1 MDLTVTFIVVALN
14 AASTIG
20 ALFDCLKRQTYPH
33 ELIEVILVD
42 GISSDSTKAEMLRF
56 QHEEKSFRKVKV
68 LDNPKKTLPCGW
80 NVALAAAQGE
90 AILRVDAHA
99 SIPENFIELNVR
111 DIQNGEDICGGK
123 VVSVPGENSPFGIVL
138 NEAENSMFGGSV
150 AAFRRADTPR
160 YVSTAAF
167 AMYRKAVFDRV
178 GTYNDMLTRTEDNEM
193 HYRMRRAGYRF
204 YYDPEIVS
212 WRVTRPDLGKLLKQK
227 YLNGYWIGRTLGVE
241 PRCFSLYHFVP
252 LAFVL
257 AIILC
262 AVLCAVGIT
271 WPAALLWGAYAFV
284 CIAMT
289 VLAFLGC
296 KERNA
301 LFLFLPLL
309 FLLLHISYGAGTI
322 VGIAGMLKYRVSR
335 SKTEN

>member
-1 MDLTVTFIVVALN
+1 MGLTVSFIVVALN

-20 ALFDCLKRQTYPH
+20 SLFDCLRRQSYPH

-42 GISSDSTKAEMLRF
+42 GLSSDATKAEMLRF
-56 QHEEKSFRKVKV
+56 QAEEKSFRQVVV

-80 NVALAAAQGE
+80 NVALAAARGE
-90 AILRVDAHA
+90 TILRVDAHA
-99 SIPENFIELNVR
+99 AIPENFIELNVR
-111 DIQNGEDICGGK
+111 DIQRGEDICGGK
-123 VVSVPGENSPFGIVL
+123 VVSVPGKNSPWGVVL
-138 NEAENSMFGGSV
+138 NEAENSMFGGSF
-150 AAFRRADTPR
+150 AAFRRAKSAG

-167 AMYRKAVFDRV
+167 AMYRREVFDRV
-178 GTYNDMLTRTEDNEM
+178 GPYNEALTRTEDNEM

-212 WRVTRPDLGKLLKQK
+212 RRETRADLGKLLKQK

-252 LAFVL
+252 LCFVL
-257 AIILC
+257 AIVFC
-262 AVLCAVGIT
+262 AVLCVFGIS

-289 VLAFLGC
+289 ALAFIGC
-296 KERNA
+296 RERNA
-301 LFLFLPLL
+301 LFLLLPVL
-309 FLLLHISYGAGTI
+309 FLLLHVCYGAGTI
-322 VGIAGMLKYRVSR
+322 AGIGKMLTTR
-335 SKTEN
+335 SDRRS

>member
-1 MDLTVTFIVVALN
+1 MDLTVSFIVVALN

-20 ALFDCLKRQTYPH
+20 ALFDCLKRQSYPH

-42 GISSDSTKAEMLRF
+42 GLSSDSTKAEMLRF
-56 QHEEKSFRKVKV
+56 QNEEKSFWQIRV

-90 AILRVDAHA
+90 AVLRVDAHA
-99 SIPENFIELNVR
+99 AIPENFIERNVR

-123 VVSVPGENSPFGIVL
+123 VISVPGENSLWGIVL
-138 NEAENSMFGGSV
+138 NEAENSMFGGGV
-150 AAFRRADTPR
+150 AAFRHSDTAG

-178 GTYNDMLTRTEDNEM
+178 GAYNEMLTRTEDNEM
-193 HYRMRRAGYRF
+193 HFRMRQAGYKF

-212 WRVTRPDLGKLLKQK
+212 TRVTRSDLGKLLKQK

-257 AIILC
+257 AIAFC
-262 AVLCAVGIT
+262 AVLCALGIG
-271 WPAALLWGAYAFV
+271 WPSVLLWGAYALV
-284 CIAMT
+284 CLAMT
-289 VLAFLGC
+289 VLAFIGC
-296 KERNA
+296 QERNA
-301 LFLFLPLL
+301 LFLLLPLL
-309 FLLLHISYGAGTI
+309 FLLLHVSYGMGTI
-322 VGIAGMLKYRVSR
+322 VGIVKMLSIKIGGKR
-335 SKTEN
+335 